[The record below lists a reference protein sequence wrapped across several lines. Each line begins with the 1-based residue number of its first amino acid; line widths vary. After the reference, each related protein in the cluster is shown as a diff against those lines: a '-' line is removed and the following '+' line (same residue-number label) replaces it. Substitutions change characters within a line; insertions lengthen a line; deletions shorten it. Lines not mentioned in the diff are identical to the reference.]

1 MSNQND
7 VESGRRVNVVSPS
20 GEVLP
25 ADADQV
31 AELEKVGYSRET
43 PDLETQ
49 RLGQEAERNYYSSGG
64 QQALAGL
71 EGFASGVSIGVSD
84 LLLDDEQT
92 RARARYN
99 PGTRLATELI
109 GAIAPA
115 ALSGGTG
122 AIGTAARLTPTGAL
136 AAGSARLAKGLGAG
150 MKTALA
156 LEGGVQGA
164 GTALSQAVLNHDPVT
179 VESLVTGAGMGSL
192 LSFGL
197 GSLAQG
203 IGGAGRK
210 AEAHLAA
217 KHAESAK
224 AALSKESAALKA
236 FAADASEM
244 AKTAK
249 RAVQTAEKSLSSTEL
264 TKALKSMGSSAD
276 EIKMWSAANGRPL
289 TQLKGVF
296 EAARA
301 GAEVGGTEGA
311 RAVNAY
317 REALSEAGKRLGIE
331 VKVPPVATDA
341 VQKLGA
347 LADTAALLKRV
358 PRTPA
363 EFAAMSE
370 EKATTL
376 FEGLRR
382 ALPDAG
388 DGADHLRASLRS
400 SVEGLLAEG
409 GIKST
414 QGGVDGLIDGLHAYH
429 QGARQLAKN
438 AEGMSSRAA
447 KGGTFLGLIGKT
459 AKLAA
464 SRKASSMAVSAGG
477 GAALSALAYHASGL
491 STGLVAAE
499 LLGLRHAAISHVEQL
514 VAKIGAPVEKTL
526 NRFAP
531 AIENLRVSLDGKVDK
546 SSDIRELAAKRANE
560 IHALSAS
567 INDVAYVA
575 AEPLQTASPELALKT
590 AGQIVN
596 GFQYLVK
603 KAPKDPGA
611 TNNFLQS
618 DWRPSESQS
627 YELAATMEAVMQP
640 MVALERLLG
649 GEPDQASADA
659 LWATVPEL
667 MTRAAAKLVE
677 MAPELQEKADFKTRV
692 ALSTAFKTP
701 LDGLMHPHV
710 VAAMQSQFIP
720 RPTGTGP
727 ASGKR
732 QHPAPSGRPPAVAVG
747 SVQETRTQS
756 LMR

>member
-1 MSNQND
+1 MSN
-7 VESGRRVNVVSPS
+7 GKKRNVVTPG
-20 GEVLP
+20 GETISVAESD
-25 ADADQV
+25 ADALDS
-31 AELEKVGYSRET
+31 LGYSDET
-43 PDLETQ
+43 AAAAVT
-49 RLGQEAERNYYSSGG
+49 RVGQEAEREYYSGGG

-71 EGFASGVSIGVSD
+71 EGLASGVSIGVSD
-84 LLLDDEQT
+84 LLLDDEET

-99 PGTRLATELI
+99 PGTRLATELV

-115 ALSGGTG
+115 VLSGGTG

-136 AAGSARLAKGLGAG
+136 AAGSARVAKGIGAG

-203 IGGAGRK
+203 VGGAGRK
-210 AEAHLAA
+210 AQAHLAA
-217 KHAESAK
+217 KHAESAQ
-224 AALSKESAALKA
+224 AALAKSSPALRS
-236 FAADASEM
+236 FAADATEM
-244 AKTAK
+244 AQLARRAVKTAEDTLSPATLRQQL
-249 RAVQTAEKSLSSTEL
+249 RALGAAEDQIKINYRIGGQSFPSRMKDEL
-264 TKALKSMGSSAD
+264 RKARLG
-276 EIKMWSAANGRPL
+276 I
-289 TQLKGVF
+289 
-296 EAARA
+296 
-301 GAEVGGTEGA
+301 EVGGTEGA
-311 RAVNAY
+311 RAVNVYKEQLKQVAEY
-317 REALSEAGKRLGIE
+317 VGMKIDI
-331 VKVPPVATDA
+331 PPTAVDA

-388 DGADHLRASLRS
+388 DGADHVRESLRAS
-400 SVEGLLAEG
+400 VESLLSEG
-409 GIKST
+409 GVKST
-414 QGGVDGLIDGLHAYH
+414 LGGVDGLIDGLHAYH

-438 AEGMSSRAA
+438 AEGMSKKAA
-447 KGGTFLGLIGKT
+447 QGGTFLGLIGRT

-464 SRKASSMAVSAGG
+464 ARKASSVAVAHGAGAG
-477 GAALSALAYHASGL
+477 LSALAYHASGL

-499 LLGLRHAAISHVEQL
+499 ILGLRHAAVSHVEQL
-514 VAKIGAPVEKTL
+514 VAKIGVPLEKQIS
-526 NRFAP
+526 RFAP
-531 AIENLRVSLDGKVDK
+531 AIENLRISLDGKVDK
-546 SSDIRELAAKRANE
+546 TSDIRELAANRANE
-560 IHALSAS
+560 IHALSSS

-575 AEPLQTASPELALKT
+575 AEPLQTVSPELAVKT

-596 GFQYLVK
+596 GFQHLVK

-611 TNNFLQS
+611 TNNFLSS

-659 LWATVPEL
+659 LWAVVPEL
-667 MTRAAAKLVE
+667 MMRASAKLVE
-677 MAPELQEKADFKTRV
+677 MAPELQERADFKTRV

-710 VAAMQSQFIP
+710 IAAMQSQFIP
-720 RPTGTGP
+720 RPMSMDQKGG
-727 ASGKR
+727 SGGNK
-732 QHPAPSGRPPAVAVG
+732 PPGRPPAVSVG